1 MKQFSLIMASSWN
14 SVVGSNNSLP
24 WKCSRDM
31 KRFKELTAG
40 QIVVM
45 GKGTWDSLG
54 RKPLKDRVNVIV
66 SKELFF
72 DKKDSGFFV
81 CPDLESVHYL
91 LGLTMSIEDKEFF
104 LIGGAKL
111 AKAAMEKNL
120 VNKLYMTTVCGYIH
134 GDIYFHPFNYP
145 QKWKPTYASSI
156 GKDENDSHST
166 IFFNYELKE
175 NDDIFVD

>member
-1 MKQFSLIMASSWN
+1 MEQFSLIMASTWN
-14 SVVGSNNSLP
+14 SVVGSNNSMP

-31 KRFKELTAG
+31 KRFKELTTG
-40 QIVVM
+40 HIVVM

-72 DKKDSGFFV
+72 DKKNSDFIV
-81 CPDLESVHYL
+81 CPSLESVHYL
-91 LGLTMSIEDKEFF
+91 LSLTMSIEDEEFF

-134 GDIYFHPFNYP
+134 GDTYFHPFNYP

-175 NDDIFVD
+175 NDDNLVD